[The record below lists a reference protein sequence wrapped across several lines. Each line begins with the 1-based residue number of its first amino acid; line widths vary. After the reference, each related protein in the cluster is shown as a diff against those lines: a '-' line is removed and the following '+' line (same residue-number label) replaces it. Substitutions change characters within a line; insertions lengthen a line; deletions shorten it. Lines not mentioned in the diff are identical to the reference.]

1 MPTQQDF
8 LFVDAAQAKTSR
20 QGRRN
25 ARSFVMQ
32 NARRKN
38 PWSTSKHAAKQR
50 KTGSPEGA
58 SPSSIATSDSTHT
71 PKTATPSPPII
82 AYRPDY
88 FPSQHLSDPLLTK
101 GEVCPDCHIFLCRPG
116 QRLCPRCILLK
127 PAAPVEVPN
136 NQLFDPFRTSSV
148 EITKSVSELLAHCKF
163 GVWICHAFQN
173 RGLVRTG
180 SLVLATIAKPTSRV
194 ISSIASRGVWR
205 CIYKHG
211 GTRGHGLVM
220 LHVHH

>member
-88 FPSQHLSDPLLTK
+88 FPSQDLPDPLLTK
-101 GEVCPDCHIFLCRPG
+101 GHVCPDCHIFLCRPG

-127 PAAPVEVPN
+127 PAAPAEVPN

-148 EITKSVSELLAHCKF
+148 EITQSVSELLTHCKF
-163 GVWICHAFQN
+163 CTWRVFSISS
-173 RGLVRTG
+173 LVVMG
-180 SLVLATIAKPTSRV
+180 SLVLVSVAPTTSDV
-194 ISSIASRGVWR
+194 
-205 CIYKHG
+205 
-211 GTRGHGLVM
+211 
-220 LHVHH
+220 

>member
-50 KTGSPEGA
+50 KTKSPEGA

-88 FPSQHLSDPLLTK
+88 FPSQDLSDPPLTK
-101 GEVCPDCHIFLCRPG
+101 AEVCPDCHIFLCRPG
-116 QRLCPRCILLK
+116 RRLCPRCILLK
-127 PAAPVEVPN
+127 PAAPTEVPN

-148 EITKSVSELLAHCKF
+148 EITKTVSELLTHCKSASAMYLAIAA
-163 GVWICHAFQN
+163 WYA
-173 RGLVRTG
+173 RTG
-180 SLVLATIAKPTSRV
+180 SLVLASKPTTPV
-194 ISSIASRGVWR
+194 VSSIASRGVWR

-211 GTRGHGLVM
+211 RTRGHGLVM